1 VKPTALSEN
10 SRDFLNITPIYAF
23 GEAMLETF
31 PFEVGYTITRIV
43 AEIAYRFSPVHR
55 ASMEANVRQVLSVTQ
70 PDLGGA
76 ELDRIVRETTH
87 RIFWNRGTAY
97 ADNTVMATR
106 RQLNGR
112 IKYKKMGNWADNWA
126 LIEKVRA
133 SGRGVIIASAHLG
146 NWYSGGTL
154 LSTQNVPVRSVT
166 YRNTAMDGMVQK
178 LSRRGNIQHT
188 YVDNDPFAMAE
199 IVRALRH
206 GEVLMTMADVAWDA
220 RTIELPFF
228 GRPAKFPVGPFR
240 LARLAEVPIF
250 PAFCTWK
257 RRLDYEATLNDP
269 IEVRGDDPERAEL
282 EAAGRFVAVLEREIA
297 AHLTQWLNFTP
308 IWGAAPGSVNPVSE

>member
-1 VKPTALSEN
+1 MKPTALSEN
-10 SRDFLNITPIYAF
+10 SRHFLNITPIYAF
-23 GEAMLETF
+23 GEGMLESF

-55 ASMEANVRQVLSVTQ
+55 ASMEANVRQVLRVTR
-70 PDLGGA
+70 PDLVGP
-76 ELDRIVRETTH
+76 ELDRFVRETVH

-106 RQLNGR
+106 RQLDGR
-112 IKYKKMGNWADNWA
+112 IRFKKLGNWADHWSR
-126 LIEKVRA
+126 IERFRA
-133 SGRGVIIASAHLG
+133 GGRGVIIASGHLG

-154 LSTQNVPVRSVT
+154 LAAQKVPVRSVT
-166 YRNTAMDGMVQK
+166 YRNPAMDGMVQK
-178 LSRRGNIQHT
+178 LSRRGRIRHT
-188 YVDNDPFAMAE
+188 YVDHDPFAMAE
-199 IVRALRH
+199 IVRALRG
-206 GEVLMTMADVAWDA
+206 GEVLMTMADVAWDS
-220 RTIELPFF
+220 RTIDVPFF

-257 RRLDYEATLNDP
+257 RRLDYEATLDEA
-269 IEVRGDDPERAEL
+269 IEVRGDDPDRAEFD
-282 EAAGRFVAVLEREIA
+282 AARRFVSVLEREIA

-308 IWGAAPGSVNPVSE
+308 VWGEPEVR

>member
-10 SRDFLNITPIYAF
+10 SRHFLNITPIYAF
-23 GEAMLETF
+23 GEAVLESL

-43 AEIAYRFSPVHR
+43 SEIAYRFSPVHR
-55 ASMEANVRQVLSVTQ
+55 RTMEANVHQVLRYTQ
-70 PDLGGA
+70 PQLGEP
-76 ELDRIVRETTH
+76 ELERLVRETTH

-106 RQLNGR
+106 RQLTGR
-112 IKYKKMGNWADNWA
+112 VRYEKLGNWASNLA
-126 LIEKVRA
+126 SIASTRA
-133 SGRGVIIASAHLG
+133 RGRGVILASGHLG
-146 NWYSGGTL
+146 NWYSGGIL
-154 LSTQNVPVRSVT
+154 LSQEKLPVRSVT

-178 LSRRGNIQHT
+178 LSRRGNIRHT

-199 IVRALRH
+199 LVRALR
-206 GEVLMTMADVAWDA
+206 GGDVLMTMADTAWDA
-220 RTIELPFF
+220 RTIDVPFF

-257 RRLDYEATLNDP
+257 RRLDYTATLDEA
-269 IEVRGDDPERAEL
+269 IEVVGDDPARAEL
-282 EAAGRFVAVLEREIA
+282 AAATRFAEVLEREVA

-308 IWGAAPGSVNPVSE
+308 VWG